1 MRNSE
6 VSPKDCGDN
15 PSATWS
21 STHDF
26 LDPKNWIGPK
36 ALAAVLGM
44 NVQSIYNRIH
54 SGGDLP
60 PSYKR
65 GRAVRFF
72 RPEVQTWL
80 ESGRRVPASIRLKE
94 EVGR

>member
-1 MRNSE
+1 MKNPE
-6 VSPKDCGDN
+6 VCIRDCAED
-15 PSATWS
+15 SAATRPN
-21 STHDF
+21 THDF

-60 PSYKR
+60 PSYKL

-80 ESGRRVPASIRLKE
+80 EHGRRVPASTVLKGE
-94 EVGR
+94 FGP

>member
-1 MRNSE
+1 MKNSE
-6 VSPKDCGDN
+6 RSSRDCGDK
-15 PSATWS
+15 PSPTGS
-21 STHDF
+21 STPDF

-80 ESGRRVPASIRLKE
+80 ESGRRVPASMRLKD